1 MSIATDRLRRTNR
14 LVAASLWL
22 AAGAVYLLAEG
33 LSASAFS
40 PPYSYAQN
48 YISDLG
54 VAACGQLIGGRAIC
68 SPLHDLMNSGFII
81 QGLLFFAAAV
91 FAARAVTSRARYA
104 LMVLAA
110 VNCIGISLVG
120 IFHEA
125 AATQADATLPYH
137 VLGAFLAI
145 VAGNA
150 TALASSA
157 LSRELGLP
165 PWHRMASIVLPIVG
179 MVGLVML
186 IVAQARGAVTLV
198 PDGIWERTSVYTIT
212 AWEVVTGVGL
222 LAARNTLQRHH

>member
-1 MSIATDRLRRTNR
+1 MSIATDRLGRTNR
-14 LVAASLWL
+14 LVAAGSWL
-22 AAGAVYLLAEG
+22 AAAAVYLLAEG
-33 LSASAFS
+33 ISAAAFS
-40 PPYSYAQN
+40 PSYSYAQN

-54 VAACGQLIGGRAIC
+54 VAACGQLIDGRAIC
-68 SPLHDLMNSGFII
+68 SPLHDLMNAGFII

-91 FAARAVTSRARYA
+91 FAARAVTRRARYA
-104 LMVLAA
+104 LLALAA
-110 VNCIGISLVG
+110 MNCIGISLVG

-125 AATQADATLPYH
+125 AATQADPTLQYH

-157 LSRELGLP
+157 LSPDLGLP
-165 PWHRMASIVLPIVG
+165 PWHRTASIILSIVG

-186 IVAQARGAVTLV
+186 IVAQARGTVTLV

-212 AWEVVTGVGL
+212 AWEVVTGIGVL
-222 LAARNTLQRHH
+222 TARR

>member
-1 MSIATDRLRRTNR
+1 MSTPVYRLARTNR
-14 LVAASLWL
+14 LVAAGLWL
-22 AAGAVYLLAEG
+22 AAAAVYLLAEG
-33 LSASAFS
+33 VSAAAFS

-54 VAACGQLIGGRAIC
+54 VAVCGQSFGGRAIC
-68 SPLHDLMNSGFII
+68 SPFHDLMNTGFII

-104 LMVLAA
+104 LVALAA

-120 IFHEA
+120 VFHEA
-125 AATQADATLPYH
+125 AATQANTTLKYH

-157 LSRELGLP
+157 LSRDLGLP
-165 PWHRMASIVLPIVG
+165 LFHRMASVILSIVG
-179 MVGLVML
+179 VVGLVML
-186 IVAQARGAVTLV
+186 IVAQARGTVTLV
-198 PDGIWERTSVYTIT
+198 PDGVWERTSVYTIT

-222 LAARNTLQRHH
+222 LSGRR